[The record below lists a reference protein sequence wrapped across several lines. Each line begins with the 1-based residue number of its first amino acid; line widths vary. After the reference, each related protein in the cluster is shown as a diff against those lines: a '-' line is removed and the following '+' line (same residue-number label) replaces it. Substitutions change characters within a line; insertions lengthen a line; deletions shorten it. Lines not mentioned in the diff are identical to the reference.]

1 MRGNCGGDDG
11 YVTVEAAIVFT
22 ALTAVTGLVVA
33 GVVTVAT
40 YLGAVGLARD
50 GARAAAR
57 AAALGDAPAARSV
70 VGARQPDATVEV
82 TGSAT
87 PGTEG
92 DASGLLEYRVNV
104 TVPGWL
110 FDVSATAVIIGEPQ
124 SAG

>member
-50 GARAAAR
+50 GAR